1 LKTHDNEER
10 RIRVIE
16 LRKEGKTI
24 REICTEMH
32 MTSRTVIRIL
42 KEDSSIEAQEEELR
56 KAQEQ
61 QNALQTNYTRALK
74 LFKEGKNLLDVTIEL
89 GLFAEE
95 TKRAF
100 YDFQEISGV
109 DDFRAVYE
117 DIKPFISALLTLW
130 GMMRERGLGVKD
142 ALVAIEYA
150 NNRAKAEKELQDITT
165 KVSDMENREN
175 RAYLLEKEIFASKLQ
190 MLKPSDFMPPPAKA
204 ASKGIVA
211 PGDQPKAKEPS
222 ADNHCSDDFNTGNK
236 H

>member
-1 LKTHDNEER
+1 LKTHDNGER
-10 RIRVIE
+10 RIRIIE

-100 YDFQEISGV
+100 EDFQEIRAV

-130 GMMRERGLGVKD
+130 KMMRERGLGIKD
-142 ALVAIEYA
+142 ALVAIGYA
-150 NNRAKAEKELQDITT
+150 SNRAKAEKELQDVTT
-165 KVSDMENREN
+165 KVSDMEN

-190 MLKPSDFMPPPAKA
+190 MSKPSDFMPPPAKA

-211 PGDQPKAKEPS
+211 AGDQPKAKEPS
-222 ADNHCSDDFNTGNK
+222 ADNHCSDDYNTGNK

>member
-1 LKTHDNEER
+1 LKTYDNEER
-10 RIRVIE
+10 RLRVIE

-24 REICTEMH
+24 RDICKEMH
-32 MTSRTVIRIL
+32 MASRTVIRTL
-42 KEDSSIEAQEEELR
+42 KENSSKEAQEEEVT

-61 QNALQTNYTRALK
+61 QNALQSNYTRALR

-100 YDFQEISGV
+100 EDFQEISMV

-142 ALVAIEYA
+142 ALVAIGYA
-150 NNRAKAEKELQDITT
+150 SNRAKAEKELQDVTT
-165 KVSDMENREN
+165 KVSDMEN
-175 RAYLLEKEIFASKLQ
+175 RAYLLEKEIFSSKLQ
-190 MLKPSDFMPPPAKA
+190 MLKPSDFMPSPAKA

-211 PGDQPKAKEPS
+211 AGDQPKAKEPS
-222 ADNHCSDDFNTGNK
+222 ADNHCS
-236 H
+236 

>member
-1 LKTHDNEER
+1 MKTHDNEER
-10 RIRVIE
+10 RLRVIE

-24 REICTEMH
+24 REICKEMH
-32 MTSRTVIRIL
+32 MTSRTVIGIL
-42 KEDSSIEAQEEELR
+42 KDNSSKEAQEEKLR
-56 KAQEQ
+56 KDQEQ
-61 QNALQTNYTRALK
+61 QNALQTNYTRALR

-130 GMMRERGLGVKD
+130 EMMRERGLGVKD

-150 NNRAKAEKELQDITT
+150 SDRAKAEKELQVLTN
-165 KVSDMENREN
+165 KVSDMENR
-175 RAYLLEKEIFASKLQ
+175 AYLLENEIFASKLQ
-190 MLKPSDFMPPPAKA
+190 MLKPSDFMPPPIPKA

-211 PGDQPKAKEPS
+211 ARRSAEDEGAKRR
-222 ADNHCSDDFNTGNK
+222 
-236 H
+236 

>member
-32 MTSRTVIRIL
+32 MTSRMVIRIL
-42 KEDSSIEAQEEELR
+42 KENSSKEAQEEKVR

-61 QNALQTNYTRALK
+61 QNALQSNYTRALK

-100 YDFQEISGV
+100 YDFQEISRV

-130 GMMRERGLGVKD
+130 KMMRERGLSVKD
-142 ALVAIEYA
+142 ALVAIGYA
-150 NNRAKAEKELQDITT
+150 SNRAKAEKELQDITT
-165 KVSDMENREN
+165 KVSAMENR
-175 RAYLLEKEIFASKLQ
+175 AFLLENEVLASKLQ
-190 MLKPSDFMPPPAKA
+190 MLELSEYRQSLPKP

-211 PGDQPKAKEPS
+211 AGDQPKDEGAKRR
-222 ADNHCSDDFNTGNK
+222 
-236 H
+236 